1 MQCIILQ
8 TEITLIISRSGCVLL
23 VCVLLC
29 VWACVCVCA
38 SIAASSAPW
47 FVDISLRIHL
57 PGEFS
62 GEIPP
67 PACLFHLLVIH
78 NNFLDVEIIALES
91 QPSPRKRQET
101 NIKLWWKEL
110 AIKAEKR
117 HRLSNVQIRNEG
129 GPRWVIICAALWLE
143 GGESSP
149 WRGGKC
155 LGGKVRK
162 RGVDVWSVDLRQLCQ
177 EAVSDKL
184 SLKWN
189 YLLDGGG
196 VEFVGL
202 CILDASNLEKEKLEF
217 CFVFFKKDS
226 DRSKSTDKVKEENK
240 LIQKVKT
247 NWK

>member
-1 MQCIILQ
+1 MCL
-8 TEITLIISRSGCVLL
+8 C
-23 VCVLLC
+23 VCVC
-29 VWACVCVCA
+29 VSVCVCVCVCVCA
-38 SIAASSAPW
+38 SAAACSVRW
-47 FVDISLRIHL
+47 FVDVSPRIHL
-57 PGEFS
+57 PGELKS
-62 GEIPP
+62 RP

-78 NNFLDVEIIALES
+78 NNFLDVEITALES

-101 NIKLWWKEL
+101 NIELWWREL

-117 HRLSNVQIRNEG
+117 HRLSNVQIKNEG

-162 RGVDVWSVDLRQLCQ
+162 RRVDVWSVDLRRPCQ

-189 YLLDGGG
+189 YLLDGGRSG
-196 VEFVGL
+196 ICRAVCFGCVQFGKER
-202 CILDASNLEKEKLEF
+202 LEL
-217 CFVFFKKDS
+217 KKTK
-226 DRSKSTDKVKEENK
+226 RQWWGPRVQTMLKK
-240 LIQKVKT
+240 KT
-247 NWK
+247 N